1 MADKTRQSANLVS
14 AGGLAS
20 TEGKVGIG
28 TDDPTTKLTVV
39 GIVSATSFATPDGP
53 IGAGSLNVDNI
64 IGL

>member
-28 TDDPTTKLTVV
+28 TDYPTTKLTVV

-53 IGAGSLNVDNI
+53 VGGGLNVFNI

>member
-28 TDDPTTKLTVV
+28 TDNPTTKLTVV
-39 GIVSATSFATPDGP
+39 GVVSATSFTPPDGP
-53 IGAGSLNVDNI
+53 IAGGLNVYNI